1 MKADGAALAVV
12 GFEASS
18 KQAFAA
24 GGGVC
29 TSAAREKLTD
39 LKPDSF
45 GGVDELGLSA
55 VASAT
60 SGAAPERRLAM
71 LSTRMAHVACSY
83 VLVRRFAMKV
93 WRKVVCQGTERRR
106 GWSVLG
112 ADRHVG
118 GGREGAA
125 ADENLQVLGEVYRY
139 QPSQP
144 SLETTQ

>member
-45 GGVDELGLSA
+45 GVVDELGLSA

-60 SGAAPERRLAM
+60 SGAAPERRLAK
-71 LSTRMAHVACSY
+71 LSARMAYVACSY

-118 GGREGAA
+118 GGEKARPLEKI
-125 ADENLQVLGEVYRY
+125 YRCLAKCIGTNH
-139 QPSQP
+139 PNRA
-144 SLETTQ
+144 